1 MINITNFII
10 SQGLALL
17 KNYKKKLR
25 IADKVMRRL
34 IESIGMTSFEY
45 MTDRDK
51 EFVSECYNL
60 ISIDLF

>member
-1 MINITNFII
+1 M
-10 SQGLALL
+10 